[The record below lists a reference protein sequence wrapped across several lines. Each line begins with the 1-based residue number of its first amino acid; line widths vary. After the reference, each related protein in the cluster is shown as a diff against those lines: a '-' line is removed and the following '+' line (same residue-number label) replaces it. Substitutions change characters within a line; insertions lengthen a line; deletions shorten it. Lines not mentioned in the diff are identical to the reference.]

1 MIVSQNQACC
11 CRGGGEGIFKQM
23 RQLVQRRRFGI
34 VLPVAAMALALG
46 GCGSMDRLSEFVPN
60 TSGLTT
66 FEWNPYS
73 SASMSVSPKFQRPAA
88 TPADYVNGDGSCG
101 GGSAGGGG
109 GAVALQMT
117 ECAVVQILG
126 APEKVDIGSNE
137 RGERAV
143 KLLYSRGERAGLY
156 SFIAGYLTQIER
168 VAEPAPPA
176 RPQKPPPKP
185 ARRSVG

>member
-1 MIVSQNQACC
+1 
-11 CRGGGEGIFKQM
+11 M
-23 RQLVQRRRFGI
+23 RQLAQRRTFGI
-34 VLPVAAMALALG
+34 VLPVAAMAWTLG
-46 GCGSMDRLSEFVPN
+46 GCGSMERLSELVPN

-88 TPADYVNGDGSCG
+88 TPADYVNGDGSCAE
-101 GGSAGGGG
+101 GSAAGGG

-117 ECAVVQILG
+117 ECAVVRTLG
-126 APEKVDIGSNE
+126 TPEKVNIRTNE

-143 KLLYSRGERAGLY
+143 QLLYNRGERAGLY
-156 SFIAGYLTQIER
+156 SFTAGYLTQIER
-168 VAEPAPPA
+168 VAEPEPPA

-185 ARRSVG
+185 TRRSVG